1 MPEKEKLVFFHRE
14 EIFSSETNKKNETRS
29 LKIEKINA
37 LPSFWKSRKRD
48 GKVGRASTE
57 RGTKLFNN
65 NEHRKT
71 REMGFVMLEQDDDDD
86 DDDDDM
92 QKRLFSSLV

>member
-1 MPEKEKLVFFHRE
+1 M
-14 EIFSSETNKKNETRS
+14 
-29 LKIEKINA
+29 KIEKINA

-71 REMGFVMLEQDDDDD
+71 RQMGFVMLEQDDDD